1 MKKQICLIALTTLL
15 VSFVAIS
22 SVASAQTSNVQV
34 VFFTSPGCSICQA
47 DHPIVVNEAAKYGVN
62 LVIYDLSTA
71 SGQAVGAANGVS
83 GGPVIVISGAQST
96 RLEGSVTAAQLDTA
110 IQAAIGTTTV
120 AKTVATP
127 TPAPTVVKAVATATP
142 APTVVKAAV
151 KPSATPKPVVVKAV
165 ATATPKATQPTIQV
179 VQPTTVAK
187 TSTQTVPEF
196 SLLGLGAP
204 TLIIGAMYL
213 FLRRR

>member
-127 TPAPTVVKAVATATP
+127 TPAPTVVKA
-142 APTVVKAAV
+142 AV